1 MILPKQFQD
10 RLYLLLQ
17 QPTIE
22 KFREFI
28 ENQTG
33 EQNDIDYKKQW
44 IEGGQLAKEMLS
56 IANYGGGIIVFG
68 VEETEDHTISP
79 VGLGAIKDKSDVSKD
94 IERYIPSNLEY
105 EIYDFC
111 YDASEYVAL
120 QGKKFQILVI
130 SNLPQ
135 NMPFMAKKESG
146 SLKTNEIYIRR
157 GTSCMVA
164 NQEEIKSIIEKKIN
178 YIHPL
183 NGEPLSLYE
192 HLEQLK
198 ILYKSIQKE
207 YTKYDY
213 AMLGALKKIAD
224 VIEQSTI
231 TKSQNPFYPEE
242 EFDEFVA
249 RMIAEKKKKIERVLD
264 LY

>member
-1 MILPKQFQD
+1 MTLPKQFQD

-120 QGKKFQILVI
+120 QGKKFQILAI

-146 SLKTNEIYIRR
+146 SLKTN
-157 GTSCMVA
+157 
-164 NQEEIKSIIEKKIN
+164 
-178 YIHPL
+178 
-183 NGEPLSLYE
+183 
-192 HLEQLK
+192 
-198 ILYKSIQKE
+198 
-207 YTKYDY
+207 
-213 AMLGALKKIAD
+213 
-224 VIEQSTI
+224 
-231 TKSQNPFYPEE
+231 
-242 EFDEFVA
+242 
-249 RMIAEKKKKIERVLD
+249 
-264 LY
+264 